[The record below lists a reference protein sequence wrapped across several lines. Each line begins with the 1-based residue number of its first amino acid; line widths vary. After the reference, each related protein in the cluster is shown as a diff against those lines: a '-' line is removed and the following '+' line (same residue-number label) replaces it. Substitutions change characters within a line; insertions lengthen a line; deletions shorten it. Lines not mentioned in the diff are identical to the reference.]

1 MDLVR
6 FDPFSLLS
14 EMDRLFERGA
24 TAAPT
29 WAPRLDAFDREKELV
44 IRVELPGVK
53 PEDVDITVEDRTLT
67 ISGKRQFEETV
78 EQGNY
83 HRREIFTGEFK
94 RIATVP
100 GGWGA
105 PCYTGDDTATHIAI
119 TGDVTLTVGELATVS
134 IILQQKE
141 NVLWLP
147 PAAIRTYQGR
157 NFCVVQNADGT
168 QKRVDVLLG
177 ITTDERVE
185 IVSGLGQG
193 QTIVGE

>member
-94 RIATVP
+94 RTLVLPEGLNAEEI
-100 GGWGA
+100 
-105 PCYTGDDTATHIAI
+105 TAKAEN
-119 TGDVTLTVGELATVS
+119 GLLSV
-134 IILQQKE
+134 ILPRRPE
-141 NVLWLP
+141 VLP
-147 PAAIRTYQGR
+147 RK
-157 NFCVVQNADGT
+157 V
-168 QKRVDVLLG
+168 KVDVA
-177 ITTDERVE
+177 
-185 IVSGLGQG
+185 S
-193 QTIVGE
+193 